1 LRTDRSPSSR
11 VGGAFRKRNTYLL
24 LTVFVAGMT
33 SLGVEL
39 SASRLLDPFFG
50 NSIIIWANLIGL
62 VLIYLSLGYWLGGR
76 WADQDPREST
86 LYQITAWAAFA
97 VGVIPFV
104 STPILRWS
112 VLGFASYDAGILV
125 GSLLGVLVL
134 FSVPM
139 TLLGC
144 VSPFAIRLA
153 VKDVEHSGNVAGSIY
168 ALSTLGS
175 ILGTFLPVLL
185 LIPAIGTRRTF
196 LLLSLILLFI
206 SLGGL
211 MRHSRRR
218 GLAYLWMVLVIAA
231 LSLFCG
237 AGPIRA
243 DENAVYETESQYNY
257 IQVVKQGGDY
267 LLYLNEGQGI
277 HSVYNPEYT
286 LVYGVWDYF
295 LIAPYFNNPPYA
307 SDQVDSLLLIGSAA
321 GTIPRQYTAVYGD
334 IPIDGVEIDP
344 RIIQVGR
351 QWFDMN
357 EPNLSAVAAD
367 GRYYLANVGKRYDVI
382 GVDAYRP
389 PYIPFHLTT
398 VEFFSQVRE
407 HMTDEGVVAINA
419 GRTTSDYSLVNAL
432 ASTMKVVYPS
442 VYVLDAPDYGSDLG
456 NSLVVGTLQP
466 TRPENLAA
474 NAALMAN
481 PLLQDVASRS
491 LNTRLWEVRCA
502 GHETWLPA
510 NPFTTMVPIKACTSP
525 FTDDKAPVEQVVH
538 GLILRYLLGQ

>member
-1 LRTDRSPSSR
+1 MHTYRSPS
-11 VGGAFRKRNTYLL
+11 GKRKVYLL

-33 SLGVEL
+33 TLGIEL

-62 VLIYLSLGYWLGGR
+62 VLIYLSVGYWVGGR
-76 WADQDPREST
+76 WADRDPREST

-104 STPILRWS
+104 SAPILRWS
-112 VLGFASYDAGILV
+112 AQGFASYNAGILV
-125 GSLLGVLVL
+125 GSLLGVMVL

-185 LIPAIGTRRTF
+185 LIPTFGTRRTF
-196 LLLSLILLFI
+196 LLFSLTLLLV

-211 MRHSRRR
+211 LRHSRRR
-218 GLAYLWMVLVIAA
+218 GLAYLWMVVVIAA
-231 LSLFCG
+231 LGLFWS

-257 IQVVKQGGDY
+257 IQVVKEGGDY
-267 LLYLNEGQGI
+267 WLRLNEGQGI
-277 HSVYNPEYT
+277 HSVYSPDYV
-286 LVYGVWDYF
+286 LVYGIWDYF
-295 LIAPYFNNPPYA
+295 LMAPYFNNPPYTA
-307 SDQVDSLLLIGSAA
+307 DRVDSMLLIGSAA

-344 RIIQVGR
+344 RIIEVGR
-351 QWFDMN
+351 QWFDMS
-357 EPNLSAVAAD
+357 EPNLNAIAAD
-367 GRYYLANVGKRYDVI
+367 GRYYMASVDKQYDVI

-398 VEFFSQVRE
+398 VEFFTQVRE
-407 HMTDEGVVAINA
+407 HLTDEGVVAINA
-419 GRTTSDYSLVNAL
+419 GRTATDYSLVNAL
-432 ASTMKVVYPS
+432 ASTMKAVYPS
-442 VYVLDAPDYGSDLG
+442 VYVLDAPDYGSPLG
-456 NSLVVGTLQP
+456 NSLVVGTVRP
-466 TRPENLAA
+466 TRPDNLAT
-474 NAALMAN
+474 NAALMEN
-481 PLLQDVASRS
+481 PLLQDVAARS

-502 GHETWLPA
+502 GDETWLPA
-510 NPFTTMVPIKACTSP
+510 SPTTTSVPIKACMPP

-538 GLILRYLLGQ
+538 GLIIRYVLGE